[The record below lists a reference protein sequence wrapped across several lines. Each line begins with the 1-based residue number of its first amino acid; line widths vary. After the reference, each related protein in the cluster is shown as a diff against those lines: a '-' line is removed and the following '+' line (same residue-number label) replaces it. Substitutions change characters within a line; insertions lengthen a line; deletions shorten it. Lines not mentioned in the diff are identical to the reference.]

1 MLLIGEVAKKS
12 QVGVETVRFYE
23 REGLIGLPERNGSGY
38 RQYSESV
45 IKQIQFIQHAKTL
58 GFSLKEIGELIKLK
72 STRGARC
79 KSIKLTAKAKIADIQ
94 EKIDALERMKTALEP
109 LVAQCKSS
117 DPISD
122 CPILGVLDEDTVN
135 K

>member
-1 MLLIGEVAKKS
+1 MLRIGEVANKS
-12 QVGVETVRFYE
+12 HVGVETVRFYE
-23 REGLIGLPERNGSGY
+23 REGLIALPKRNESGY

-72 STRGARC
+72 STHDARC
-79 KSIKLTAKAKIADIQ
+79 KSIKATAKAKITDIQ
-94 EKIDALERMKTALEP
+94 EKIDALERMKTALQP
-109 LVAQCKSS
+109 LVARCKAS

-122 CPILGVLDEDTVN
+122 CPILNALDEDTDN
-135 K
+135 T